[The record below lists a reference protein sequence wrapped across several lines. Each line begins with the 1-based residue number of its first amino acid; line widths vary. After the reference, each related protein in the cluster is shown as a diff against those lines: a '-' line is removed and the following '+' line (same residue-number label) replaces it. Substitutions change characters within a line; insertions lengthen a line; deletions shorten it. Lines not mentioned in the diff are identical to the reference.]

1 MHEGQEHRAMLANVI
16 LSNIYSDLHKS
27 EPLQH
32 VRVYIHR
39 DTVSNEGF
47 RSVFNIL
54 GERRVTTSGFSK
66 LVNTK
71 SVSLFFQIV
80 LPWI

>member
-47 RSVFNIL
+47 
-54 GERRVTTSGFSK
+54 G
-66 LVNTK
+66 
-71 SVSLFFQIV
+71 
-80 LPWI
+80 